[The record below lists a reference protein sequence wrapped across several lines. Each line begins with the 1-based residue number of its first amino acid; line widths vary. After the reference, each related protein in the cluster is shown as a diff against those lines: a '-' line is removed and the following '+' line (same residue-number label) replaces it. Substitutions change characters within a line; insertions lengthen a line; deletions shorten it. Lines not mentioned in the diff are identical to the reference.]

1 MKTKNTDGLKKIIQ
15 KRFDDNTEKHIKRRL
30 ETASLLVEGTAKEN
44 IQRGAKTGTVY
55 KRRGVTHQ
63 ASAKGEYPAT
73 DTGFLV
79 ANIGHTTV
87 KHEGTKYVAK
97 VFSGAPYSKFLEFGT
112 RKMGERPFL
121 QPSLE
126 RNAEKIE
133 VLFKKGGFLK

>member
-44 IQRGAKTGTVY
+44 IQRGPKTGKVY
-55 KRRGVTHQ
+55 KRRGIEHQ
-63 ASAKGEYPAT
+63 SSAKGEYPAT
-73 DTGFLV
+73 NTGFLV
-79 ANIGHTTV
+79 SNIGHTTV

-97 VFSGAPYSKFLEFGT
+97 VFSSAPYSKFLEFGT

-126 RNAEKIE
+126 RNVEKIE
-133 VLFKKGGFLK
+133 GLFKKGGFLK

>member
-44 IQRGAKTGTVY
+44 IQRRAMTGTVY

>member
-15 KRFDDNTEKHIKRRL
+15 KRFDANTEKHIKRRL
-30 ETASLLVEGTAKEN
+30 ERASLLVEGTAKEN
-44 IQRGAKTGTVY
+44 IQRGAKTGKVY
-55 KRRGVTHQ
+55 KRRGIEHQ

-87 KHEGTKYVAK
+87 KHQGTKYIAR

-126 RNAEKIE
+126 RNVEKIE
-133 VLFKKGGFLK
+133 ALFKKGGLLK